1 MSEVQTNSP
10 RVLSWFRRIGQALM
24 LPAALAPIA
33 GLLVVAG
40 DLLGQRGFSYA
51 SVLADSGFTLIEQF
65 PLLIAVSLAFT
76 LAVEQ
81 QAVAALSGAI
91 AYILLTRSG
100 AALFVILGNGT
111 TELAD
116 FQMGL
121 AGGFAAGLLAAV
133 LHNGLKSIKI
143 PALLD
148 FFNGQRSVQLWR
160 ALTTYLAA
168 FVAGILSGALWSLI
182 WKGLTT
188 FAGRLPEA
196 DMAGAF
202 VYGLLNRLLVPFGLH
217 HVLNNEIWF
226 NYGEYTSLS
235 GILIRGDLNR
245 FLAGDP
251 TAGHYIAG
259 FYPMMIFAV
268 PAIALAF
275 LITARRN
282 RRWRV
287 AILLVL
293 AGLVSLVSG
302 VAEPVEFLI
311 LFSAPVLYVLYA
323 VLYGLSMLV
332 CFQLQ
337 ALSGFNFSTGLT
349 DYLANWNKSTHPE
362 AIWQVGIVMAV
373 LAFAIFYFAV
383 TLLKMRTPGR
393 EAEPEPKSAP
403 QPEPQTEAVAD
414 PAPDTETGITPEPV
428 PEPEPKTRRKPRS
441 KPKPEPKE
449 DKID

>member
-1 MSEVQTNSP
+1 MTSSQANTP
-10 RVLSWFRRIGQALM
+10 KGLGWFRRIGQALM

-40 DLLGQRGFSYA
+40 DLLGRRGFSYA

-81 QAVAALSGAI
+81 QALAALSGAI

-100 AALFVILGNGT
+100 AALFVILGNGKT
-111 TELAD
+111 NLAD

-133 LHNGLKSIKI
+133 LHNGLKNIKI
-143 PALLD
+143 PAWLD

-168 FVAGILSGALWSLI
+168 FLAGILSGALWSVI
-182 WKGLTT
+182 WRGLAA

-196 DMAGAF
+196 GMAGAF

-226 NYGEYTSLS
+226 NYGEYTNLS
-235 GILIRGDLNR
+235 GTLIRGDLNR

-251 TAGHYIAG
+251 TAGHFIAG
-259 FYPMMIFAV
+259 FFPMMIFAV

-287 AILLVL
+287 AILLIL

-323 VLYGLSMLV
+323 ALYGLSMLV

-337 ALSGFNFSTGLT
+337 ALGGFTFSTGLT
-349 DYLANWNKSTHPE
+349 DYLANWNKATQPE

-393 EAEPEPKSAP
+393 ETEPEPKAIP
-403 QPEPQTEAVAD
+403 LPEPTELAAEPETD
-414 PAPDTETGITPEPV
+414 PETKAIPEPV

>member
-1 MSEVQTNSP
+1 MSGSHLESP
-10 RVLSWFRRIGQALM
+10 RFLGWFRKIGQALM

-33 GLLVVAG
+33 GLLVVSG
-40 DLLGQRGFSYA
+40 DLLGRRGFSFA
-51 SVLADSGFTLIEQF
+51 SVLANSGYALIEQF

-76 LAVEQ
+76 LAVEE
-81 QAVAALSGAI
+81 QALAALSGAI

-100 AALFVILGNGT
+100 ATLFAILGNGK
-111 TELAD
+111 TELTD

-121 AGGFAAGLLAAV
+121 AGGFAAGLITVA
-133 LHNGLKSIKI
+133 LHNGLKNLRI
-143 PALLD
+143 PAWLD
-148 FFNGQRSVQLWR
+148 FFKGQRSVQLWR
-160 ALTTYLAA
+160 ALATFLAA
-168 FVAGILSGALWSLI
+168 FLAGILSGALWSVI
-182 WKGLTT
+182 WKGLTA

-196 DMAGAF
+196 GMAGAF

-226 NYGEYTSLS
+226 NYGEYTNLS
-235 GILIRGDLNR
+235 GVLIRGDLNR

-251 TAGHYIAG
+251 TAGHFIAG
-259 FYPMMIFAV
+259 FFPMMIFAV

-287 AILLVL
+287 AILLIL

-302 VAEPVEFLI
+302 IAEPVEFLI
-311 LFSAPVLYVLYA
+311 LFSAPVLYVIYA

-337 ALSGFNFSTGLT
+337 ALSGFTFSTGLT
-349 DYLANWNKSTHPE
+349 DYLANWSKATHPE
-362 AIWQVGIVMAV
+362 AIWQVGIAMAV

-393 EAEPEPKSAP
+393 EAEQEPIAGSKPE
-403 QPEPQTEAVAD
+403 QVPEQISE
-414 PAPDTETGITPEPV
+414 
-428 PEPEPKTRRKPRS
+428 PEPEPEPA
-441 KPKPEPKE
+441 PEE
-449 DKID
+449 ENID

>member
-1 MSEVQTNSP
+1 
-10 RVLSWFRRIGQALM
+10 
-24 LPAALAPIA
+24 
-33 GLLVVAG
+33 
-40 DLLGQRGFSYA
+40 
-51 SVLADSGFTLIEQF
+51 
-65 PLLIAVSLAFT
+65 
-76 LAVEQ
+76 
-81 QAVAALSGAI
+81 
-91 AYILLTRSG
+91 
-100 AALFVILGNGT
+100 
-111 TELAD
+111 
-116 FQMGL
+116 
-121 AGGFAAGLLAAV
+121 
-133 LHNGLKSIKI
+133 
-143 PALLD
+143 
-148 FFNGQRSVQLWR
+148 
-160 ALTTYLAA
+160 
-168 FVAGILSGALWSLI
+168 
-182 WKGLTT
+182 
-188 FAGRLPEA
+188 
-196 DMAGAF
+196 MAGAF

-226 NYGEYTSLS
+226 NYGEYTNLS
-235 GILIRGDLNR
+235 GSLIRGDLNR

-251 TAGHYIAG
+251 TAGHFITG
-259 FYPMMIFAV
+259 FFPMMIFAV

-287 AILLVL
+287 AILLIL

-311 LFSAPVLYVLYA
+311 LFSVPVLYVLYA
-323 VLYGLSMLV
+323 ALYGLSMLV

-337 ALSGFNFSTGLT
+337 ALGGFTFSTGLT
-349 DYLANWNKSTHPE
+349 DYLANWNKATHPE

-393 EAEPEPKSAP
+393 EGEPELKAVS
-403 QPEPQTEAVAD
+403 QPEPPTELISD
-414 PAPDTETGITPEPV
+414 PAPDTEARTSPEPEPDPETKAIPEPV